1 MFVLYLTIFWKLLG
15 FKLDRKIKRGHV
27 CCGILGGFLVLILS
41 GLIDVPF
48 LILGQQQLT
57 VRVLVP
63 IWEEVF
69 KAIVIWAL
77 IKDKLGIEV
86 KIKNGSIVF
95 LGANLGLSFALYE
108 NLGYILSY
116 NTPLQVVVGRGFSTW
131 LMHIVGATIS
141 SYGIQKSLSTRRKT
155 KILPY
160 VVLAI
165 LIHFLMN
172 NGDLILQSFGF

>member
-1 MFVLYLTIFWKLLG
+1 MFGLYLTFFWKLLG
-15 FKLDRKIKRGHV
+15 SKLDRKTKRDHV
-27 CCGILGGFLVLILS
+27 YCGILGGFLVLLLS

-69 KAIVIWAL
+69 KAIVIWAF

-86 KIKNGSIVF
+86 KTKNGSIVF
-95 LGANLGLSFALYE
+95 LGAVLGLSFALYE
-108 NLGYILSY
+108 NLGYILSH
-116 NTPLQVVVGRGFSTW
+116 NILLQVVVGRGFSTW
-131 LMHIVGATIS
+131 VMHIVGATIS
-141 SYGIQKSLSTRRKT
+141 SYGIQRSLSAKK

-165 LIHFLMN
+165 LIHLLMN
-172 NGDLILQSFGF
+172 NGDLVLQRFGF